1 MCWELS
7 RQLCQCHNHFSGES
21 EEIDARDIMIFFTLW
36 WFFYLDNMFR
46 NNSFGRG
53 SIPFLHIY
61 MIWQA
66 GSGVWVLGCPQV
78 SKRWLRE
85 ETDFGPR
92 VNGSGTLYEEEEA
105 GHWVKNKIRFW
116 RQRTTTT
123 GMKLNLQSNKMYQET
138 RTKLNLVLKY
148 IWYLRFKHSGL

>member
-1 MCWELS
+1 MLRTQQAALS
-7 RQLCQCHNHFSGES
+7 MSQPLLRWIRGNWCQRYYH
-21 EEIDARDIMIFFTLW
+21 IFHIVVI
-36 WFFYLDNMFR
+36 FYLDNMFR

-53 SIPFLHIY
+53 SLPFLHIY

-92 VNGSGTLYEEEEA
+92 VNGSGTLYQEEEA

-116 RQRTTTT
+116 RQTTTTT